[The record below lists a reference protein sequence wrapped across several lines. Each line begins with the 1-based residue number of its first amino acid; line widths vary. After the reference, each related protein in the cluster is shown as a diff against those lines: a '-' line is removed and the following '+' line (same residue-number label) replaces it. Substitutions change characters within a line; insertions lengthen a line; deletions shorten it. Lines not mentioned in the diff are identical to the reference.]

1 MPLVLV
7 ENRSHVLDLEHTGEV
22 SVSEYWLYQ
31 PRLKVRLL
39 AVDSWNS
46 PVLPNSECH
55 R

>member
-22 SVSEYWLYQ
+22 SVSEYLLYRS
-31 PRLKVRLL
+31 RLKVRRL
-39 AVDSWNS
+39 AVDTSNS
-46 PVLPNSECH
+46 PVIPNSKCH